1 MADEPAPFEFLP
13 LGAIIQS
20 FVIGKTNIVQG
31 FPKQSQYISSHNPP
45 YFGETI
51 GRIANRVKHA
61 KIDNLNGTSY
71 QLAINN
77 PPNHLHG
84 GDIGWGKKIWS
95 GPKLV
100 GVRQI
105 EGLEGGLETGGESV
119 SFSYRSLDGEE
130 NYPGTVDAKVVY
142 TVGTQRGENG
152 KEVRVLGIE
161 YTVQLVED
169 GSDVQETVV
178 NVTNHS

>member
-1 MADEPAPFEFLP
+1 MNDPAPFEFLP
-13 LGAIIQS
+13 LGAIIQY
-20 FVIGKTNIVQG
+20 FVVGKTNIVQN
-31 FPKQSQYISSHNPP
+31 FPKQSQYVSHNTP

-51 GRIANRVKHA
+51 GRIANRVKDG
-61 KIDNLNGTSY
+61 KILNLNSTSY

-77 PPNHLHG
+77 APNHLHG
-84 GDIGWGKKIWS
+84 GNIGWGKKIWT
-95 GPKLV
+95 GPKLE
-100 GVRQI
+100 GVRSI
-105 EGLEGGLETGGESV
+105 EGLEGGLDSGGESV
-119 SFSYRSLDGEE
+119 SFSYRSVNGEE

-142 TVGTQRGENG
+142 TVGTQRSESG

-169 GSDVQETVV
+169 GSGVEETVV